1 MSKLYFNSNSNSKIY
16 AKKVSLPIYFMN
28 LFKNCFQIFSLL
40 LRSTFSS
47 EQGFSGCV
55 GMIKDHQN
63 NSEKYCVKLH
73 RNKKK
78 RTITT
83 KNVF

>member
-1 MSKLYFNSNSNSKIY
+1 
-16 AKKVSLPIYFMN
+16 MN

-78 RTITT
+78 
-83 KNVF
+83 KNYYDEKCILNLVNSNILSCC

>member
-1 MSKLYFNSNSNSKIY
+1 
-16 AKKVSLPIYFMN
+16 MN

-40 LRSTFSS
+40 LRSTFSL

-55 GMIKDHQN
+55 GMIKDNQN

-78 RTITT
+78 ELLRR
-83 KNVF
+83 KMYFESS